1 MKSAAKIIKSLH
13 TDSETLSAMFLGY
26 FVLLAVSASIIFG
39 SVEQTNETVA
49 SKDAAPTHAQ
59 IH

>member
-26 FVLLAVSASIIFG
+26 FVLLAVSVSIIFG
-39 SVEQTNETVA
+39 SVGKTNDTVA
-49 SKDAAPTHAQ
+49 SKDAAPTQVQ